1 MQATMD
7 DRQLVTL
14 ARKGDQDAFTRLVE
28 RHQKMVYNL
37 ALGKT
42 GSHHDAEEV
51 TQTAFFKAWQG
62 LPSFQG
68 KAAFSSWLYRLTVN
82 AAIDLLRQRK
92 KHQGALSLDDPDL
105 PVVPD
110 RGPSPEELSEEHE
123 RRQLLWQAIES
134 LPEPH
139 RIPLLLR
146 EIEGLSYR
154 EIAQALDLEEGTVK
168 SRLDGALSLKE
179 ETQLHAH
186 LAQCPHCRQLAQ
198 ELEDLQTQMTSL
210 WVEPP
215 DSLKDALAS
224 QDWSKSASSSPPR
237 SPTASPSKRRH
248 LLPWLACAAAAV
260 VLVVGLCQLLLPG
273 GADGLLPKAVIEV
286 FQRPEQDPAAGSE
299 ESDPAA
305 PDNPDSPQDPS
316 KDTEQQAEQ
325 NGGDAQ
331 GEAPSHSDRPTAPN
345 DTEDPQSL
353 PNNNQTPN
361 NPSNPSGDPAP
372 GDPGTDTPP
381 DNNAGDKP
389 DDPPAPAVSRQEAQS
404 LLTAYLA
411 QQGRTLTLV
420 PLDSSPNQGYWRF
433 SGRDANG
440 NAVTFLMVSCSTGQI
455 HEIPVPPP
463 STGPGLG

>member
-1 MQATMD
+1 M
-7 DRQLVTL
+7 
-14 ARKGDQDAFTRLVE
+14 
-28 RHQKMVYNL
+28 NPC
-37 ALGKT
+37 
-42 GSHHDAEEV
+42 EE
-51 TQTAFFKAWQG
+51 
-62 LPSFQG
+62 
-68 KAAFSSWLYRLTVN
+68 Y
-82 AAIDLLRQRK
+82 
-92 KHQGALSLDDPDL
+92 
-105 PVVPD
+105 
-110 RGPSPEELSEEHE
+110 E
-123 RRQLLWQAIES
+123 
-134 LPEPH
+134 
-139 RIPLLLR
+139 LLL
-146 EIEGLSYR
+146 S
-154 EIAQALDLEEGTVK
+154 A
-168 SRLDGALSLKE
+168 RLDGALSLKE

-305 PDNPDSPQDPS
+305 P
-316 KDTEQQAEQ
+316 
-325 NGGDAQ
+325 
-331 GEAPSHSDRPTAPN
+331 N
-345 DTEDPQSL
+345 DTEDPQSP

-381 DNNAGDKP
+381 DNNTGDKP

-455 HEIPVPPP
+455 HEIPVPPS

>member
-14 ARKGDQDAFTRLVE
+14 AREGDQDAFTRLVE

-154 EIAQALDLEEGTVK
+154 EIAQ
-168 SRLDGALSLKE
+168 
-179 ETQLHAH
+179 
-186 LAQCPHCRQLAQ
+186 

-331 GEAPSHSDRPTAPN
+331 GEAPSPSDRPTAPN
-345 DTEDPQSL
+345 DTEDPQSP

-381 DNNAGDKP
+381 DNNTGDKP

-455 HEIPVPPP
+455 HEIPVPPS

>member
-248 LLPWLACAAAAV
+248 MLPWLACAAAAV

-345 DTEDPQSL
+345 DAEDPQSP

-381 DNNAGDKP
+381 DNNTGDKP

-455 HEIPVPPP
+455 HEIPVPPS

>member
-1 MQATMD
+1 M
-7 DRQLVTL
+7 
-14 ARKGDQDAFTRLVE
+14 
-28 RHQKMVYNL
+28 NPC
-37 ALGKT
+37 
-42 GSHHDAEEV
+42 EE
-51 TQTAFFKAWQG
+51 
-62 LPSFQG
+62 
-68 KAAFSSWLYRLTVN
+68 YEH
-82 AAIDLLRQRK
+82 LLS
-92 KHQGALSLDDPDL
+92 A
-105 PVVPD
+105 
-110 RGPSPEELSEEHE
+110 
-123 RRQLLWQAIES
+123 
-134 LPEPH
+134 
-139 RIPLLLR
+139 
-146 EIEGLSYR
+146 
-154 EIAQALDLEEGTVK
+154 
-168 SRLDGALSLKE
+168 RLDGALSLKE

-331 GEAPSHSDRPTAPN
+331 GEAPSPSDRPTAPN
-345 DTEDPQSL
+345 D
-353 PNNNQTPN
+353 
-361 NPSNPSGDPAP
+361 
-372 GDPGTDTPP
+372 
-381 DNNAGDKP
+381 
-389 DDPPAPAVSRQEAQS
+389 AVSRQEAQS

-455 HEIPVPPP
+455 HEIPVPPS

>member
-345 DTEDPQSL
+345 DTEDPQSP

-381 DNNAGDKP
+381 DNNTGDKP

-455 HEIPVPPP
+455 HEIPVPPS

>member
-331 GEAPSHSDRPTAPN
+331 GEAPSPSDRPTAPN
-345 DTEDPQSL
+345 DTEDPQSP

-372 GDPGTDTPP
+372 EDPGTDTPP

-389 DDPPAPAVSRQEAQS
+389 DYPPAPAVSRQEAQS

-455 HEIPVPPP
+455 HEIPVPPS

>member
-1 MQATMD
+1 M
-7 DRQLVTL
+7 
-14 ARKGDQDAFTRLVE
+14 
-28 RHQKMVYNL
+28 NPC
-37 ALGKT
+37 
-42 GSHHDAEEV
+42 EE
-51 TQTAFFKAWQG
+51 
-62 LPSFQG
+62 
-68 KAAFSSWLYRLTVN
+68 Y
-82 AAIDLLRQRK
+82 
-92 KHQGALSLDDPDL
+92 
-105 PVVPD
+105 
-110 RGPSPEELSEEHE
+110 E
-123 RRQLLWQAIES
+123 
-134 LPEPH
+134 
-139 RIPLLLR
+139 LLL
-146 EIEGLSYR
+146 S
-154 EIAQALDLEEGTVK
+154 A
-168 SRLDGALSLKE
+168 RLDGALSLKE

-248 LLPWLACAAAAV
+248 LLPWLACAAAA
-260 VLVVGLCQLLLPG
+260 
-273 GADGLLPKAVIEV
+273 
-286 FQRPEQDPAAGSE
+286 
-299 ESDPAA
+299 

-331 GEAPSHSDRPTAPN
+331 GEAPSPSDRPTAPN
-345 DTEDPQSL
+345 DTEDPQSP

-381 DNNAGDKP
+381 DNNTGDKP

-455 HEIPVPPP
+455 HEIPVPPS

>member
-1 MQATMD
+1 MD

-179 ETQLHAH
+179 ETQLYAH

-273 GADGLLPKAVIEV
+273 GADRLLPKAVIEV

-331 GEAPSHSDRPTAPN
+331 GEAPSPSDRPTAPN
-345 DTEDPQSL
+345 DTEDPQSP

-372 GDPGTDTPP
+372 EDPGTDTPP

-455 HEIPVPPP
+455 HEIPVPPS

>member
-1 MQATMD
+1 MNPCD
-7 DRQLVTL
+7 
-14 ARKGDQDAFTRLVE
+14 E
-28 RHQKMVYNL
+28 Y
-37 ALGKT
+37 
-42 GSHHDAEEV
+42 E
-51 TQTAFFKAWQG
+51 
-62 LPSFQG
+62 
-68 KAAFSSWLYRLTVN
+68 
-82 AAIDLLRQRK
+82 
-92 KHQGALSLDDPDL
+92 
-105 PVVPD
+105 
-110 RGPSPEELSEEHE
+110 
-123 RRQLLWQAIES
+123 
-134 LPEPH
+134 
-139 RIPLLLR
+139 LLL
-146 EIEGLSYR
+146 S
-154 EIAQALDLEEGTVK
+154 A
-168 SRLDGALSLKE
+168 RLDGALSLKE

-331 GEAPSHSDRPTAPN
+331 GEAPSPSDRPTAPN
-345 DTEDPQSL
+345 DTEDPQSP

-372 GDPGTDTPP
+372 EDPGTDTPP

-455 HEIPVPPP
+455 HEIPVPPS

>member
-1 MQATMD
+1 M
-7 DRQLVTL
+7 
-14 ARKGDQDAFTRLVE
+14 
-28 RHQKMVYNL
+28 NPC
-37 ALGKT
+37 
-42 GSHHDAEEV
+42 EE
-51 TQTAFFKAWQG
+51 
-62 LPSFQG
+62 
-68 KAAFSSWLYRLTVN
+68 Y
-82 AAIDLLRQRK
+82 
-92 KHQGALSLDDPDL
+92 
-105 PVVPD
+105 
-110 RGPSPEELSEEHE
+110 E
-123 RRQLLWQAIES
+123 
-134 LPEPH
+134 
-139 RIPLLLR
+139 LLL
-146 EIEGLSYR
+146 S
-154 EIAQALDLEEGTVK
+154 A
-168 SRLDGALSLKE
+168 RLDGALSLKE

-299 ESDPAA
+299 DSDPA
-305 PDNPDSPQDPS
+305 
-316 KDTEQQAEQ
+316 
-325 NGGDAQ
+325 
-331 GEAPSHSDRPTAPN
+331 
-345 DTEDPQSL
+345 
-353 PNNNQTPN
+353 
-361 NPSNPSGDPAP
+361 
-372 GDPGTDTPP
+372 
-381 DNNAGDKP
+381 
-389 DDPPAPAVSRQEAQS
+389 APAVSRQEAQS

-455 HEIPVPPP
+455 HEIPVPPS

>member
-1 MQATMD
+1 M
-7 DRQLVTL
+7 
-14 ARKGDQDAFTRLVE
+14 
-28 RHQKMVYNL
+28 NPC
-37 ALGKT
+37 
-42 GSHHDAEEV
+42 EE
-51 TQTAFFKAWQG
+51 
-62 LPSFQG
+62 
-68 KAAFSSWLYRLTVN
+68 Y
-82 AAIDLLRQRK
+82 
-92 KHQGALSLDDPDL
+92 
-105 PVVPD
+105 
-110 RGPSPEELSEEHE
+110 E
-123 RRQLLWQAIES
+123 
-134 LPEPH
+134 
-139 RIPLLLR
+139 LLL
-146 EIEGLSYR
+146 S
-154 EIAQALDLEEGTVK
+154 A
-168 SRLDGALSLKE
+168 RLDGALSLKE

-299 ESDPAA
+299 ESDPA
-305 PDNPDSPQDPS
+305 P
-316 KDTEQQAEQ
+316 E
-325 NGGDAQ
+325 
-331 GEAPSHSDRPTAPN
+331 
-345 DTEDPQSL
+345 
-353 PNNNQTPN
+353 
-361 NPSNPSGDPAP
+361 
-372 GDPGTDTPP
+372 DPGTDTPP
-381 DNNAGDKP
+381 DNNTGDKP

-455 HEIPVPPP
+455 HEIPVPPS

>member
-1 MQATMD
+1 M
-7 DRQLVTL
+7 
-14 ARKGDQDAFTRLVE
+14 
-28 RHQKMVYNL
+28 NPC
-37 ALGKT
+37 
-42 GSHHDAEEV
+42 EE
-51 TQTAFFKAWQG
+51 
-62 LPSFQG
+62 
-68 KAAFSSWLYRLTVN
+68 Y
-82 AAIDLLRQRK
+82 
-92 KHQGALSLDDPDL
+92 
-105 PVVPD
+105 
-110 RGPSPEELSEEHE
+110 E
-123 RRQLLWQAIES
+123 
-134 LPEPH
+134 
-139 RIPLLLR
+139 LLL
-146 EIEGLSYR
+146 S
-154 EIAQALDLEEGTVK
+154 A
-168 SRLDGALSLKE
+168 RLDGALSLKE

-345 DTEDPQSL
+345 DTEDPQSP

-361 NPSNPSGDPAP
+361 L
-372 GDPGTDTPP
+372 
-381 DNNAGDKP
+381 
-389 DDPPAPAVSRQEAQS
+389 S
-404 LLTAYLA
+404 L
-411 QQGRTLTLV
+411 
-420 PLDSSPNQGYWRF
+420 
-433 SGRDANG
+433 
-440 NAVTFLMVSCSTGQI
+440 I
-455 HEIPVPPP
+455 HI
-463 STGPGLG
+463 

>member
-1 MQATMD
+1 M
-7 DRQLVTL
+7 
-14 ARKGDQDAFTRLVE
+14 
-28 RHQKMVYNL
+28 NPC
-37 ALGKT
+37 
-42 GSHHDAEEV
+42 EE
-51 TQTAFFKAWQG
+51 
-62 LPSFQG
+62 
-68 KAAFSSWLYRLTVN
+68 Y
-82 AAIDLLRQRK
+82 
-92 KHQGALSLDDPDL
+92 
-105 PVVPD
+105 
-110 RGPSPEELSEEHE
+110 E
-123 RRQLLWQAIES
+123 
-134 LPEPH
+134 
-139 RIPLLLR
+139 LLL
-146 EIEGLSYR
+146 S
-154 EIAQALDLEEGTVK
+154 A
-168 SRLDGALSLKE
+168 RLDGALSLKE

-305 PDNPDSPQDPS
+305 PDNPDSPQYPS
-316 KDTEQQAEQ
+316 KDTVQQGDQ
-325 NGGDAQ
+325 NRGDAQ
-331 GEAPSHSDRPTAPN
+331 GEAPSPSDRPTAPN
-345 DTEDPQSL
+345 DTEDPQSP

-381 DNNAGDKP
+381 DNNTGDKP

-455 HEIPVPPP
+455 HEIPVPPS

>member
-110 RGPSPEELSEEHE
+110 QGPSPEELSEEHE

-168 SRLDGALSLKE
+168 SR
-179 ETQLHAH
+179 
-186 LAQCPHCRQLAQ
+186 LAQ

-345 DTEDPQSL
+345 DTEDPQSP

-381 DNNAGDKP
+381 DNNTGDKP

-455 HEIPVPPP
+455 HEIPVPPS